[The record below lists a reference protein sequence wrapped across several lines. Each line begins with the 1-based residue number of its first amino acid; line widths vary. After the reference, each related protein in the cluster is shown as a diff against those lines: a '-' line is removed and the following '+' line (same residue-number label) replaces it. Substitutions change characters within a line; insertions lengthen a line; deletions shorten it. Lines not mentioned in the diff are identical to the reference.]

1 MKETYQLRAGEW
13 VRYHGGTAS
22 YRVESDVTVKT
33 GQEEVK
39 LIGYKGR
46 YAAKAYQLMQLEP
59 PVKHALEE
67 TKRREESILKKHGIE
82 KIIYNKPATIVYF
95 NDGDKQVVKTSP
107 NDAFNH
113 IDGVLMCIIKK
124 SCSSEEIYRVIKK
137 DLYKKIETAQGK

>member
-1 MKETYQLRAGEW
+1 MKEIYQLRAGEW

-22 YRVESDVTVKT
+22 YRVGSDVTVKT

-46 YAAKAYQLMQLEP
+46 YAAKAYQLMQLES

-67 TKRREESILKKHGIE
+67 TKRHEESILKKHGIE

-124 SCSSEEIYRVIKK
+124 ACSSEEIYRVIKK